1 MKSGPK
7 LRSTAAV
14 AAAVAAAVTVTVALI
29 IWLALQP
36 RQFYPPLSLLMPA
49 TFTAMGSLIV
59 MRQPRNLIGWI
70 VLLSGPLAAIGF
82 ATDGWA
88 VRSFA
93 RAAGP
98 LPLGTFAAWTAN
110 LILGSHLLFL
120 VIGLLFLLFPDGRLP
135 SPRWRWL
142 LWYGAFVYGVL
153 AVSAALWSADAT
165 KIFPHRILP
174 SLLPGQAAALTVA
187 SPFLAIQLTVVAA
200 CVTALIVRFRRSAG
214 DERQQLKWFVY
225 TVPVIFAAVVISIV
239 VIVGN
244 GRYSFALF
252 ALIPIPIAVAVLKY
266 RLYDL
271 DLVIS
276 KTIVFGTLAIFITA
290 IYAGTVAGIGALVGQ
305 RGSLALAAVAAAV
318 IAVAFQPL
326 RQWLQHLAN
335 RVVYG
340 RRATPYE
347 VLADFSGRMA
357 DAYATEEVP
366 RQLAQVLAQ
375 GTGAQRAEVWLAI
388 GADLHRAAAWPQVTA
403 EPAAVPA
410 AEGQPS
416 VPGMD
421 RVVRVLHQGHL
432 LGALAVRMPPGSPVN
447 AAQDRLIRDLA
458 GQAGLVLRNAR
469 LISELRAS
477 RQRLVA
483 AQDSERRRIERNLHD
498 GAQQQLVALA
508 LKLRLTDSLIDDDP
522 GQAHAALRELQ
533 AHAGEASRDLR
544 ELAHGIYPPLL
555 ADRGLPDAL
564 EAQAR
569 RSAVPVV
576 VQPQGIG
583 RYPQEV
589 EAAVYFCCLEALQ
602 NVAKYSGAASARLCL
617 SAAGPRLSFKVTDD
631 GRGFDPAATAYG
643 TGLQGMTDR
652 LEALGGSVEI
662 RSRPGE
668 GTTVAGCI
676 PVTG

>member
-1 MKSGPK
+1 MKSGLKP
-7 LRSTAAV
+7 AV
-14 AAAVAAAVTVTVALI
+14 AAVTAAVTVTVALI

-59 MRQPRNLIGWI
+59 TRQPRNLIGWI

-174 SLLPGQAAALTVA
+174 SLLPGQAAALTIA

-225 TVPVIFAAVVISIV
+225 TVPVIFAAVVISIF

-388 GADLHRAAAWPQVTA
+388 GADLHRAAAWPQLTA

-410 AEGQPS
+410 AEGQLS

-421 RVVRVLHQGHL
+421 RVIRVLHQGHL

-447 AAQDRLIRDLA
+447 AVQDRLIRDLA

-617 SAAGPRLSFKVTDD
+617 SAAGPRLSFQVTDD

>member
-1 MKSGPK
+1 MKSGLKP
-7 LRSTAAV
+7 AV
-14 AAAVAAAVTVTVALI
+14 AAVTAAVTVTVALI

-59 MRQPRNLIGWI
+59 TRQPRNLIGWI

-174 SLLPGQAAALTVA
+174 SLLPGQAAALTIA

-225 TVPVIFAAVVISIV
+225 TVPVIFAAVVISIF

-388 GADLHRAAAWPQVTA
+388 GADLHRAAAWPQLTA

-410 AEGQPS
+410 AEGQLS

-421 RVVRVLHQGHL
+421 RVIRVLHQGHL

-447 AAQDRLIRDLA
+447 AVQDRLIRDLA

-617 SAAGPRLSFKVTDD
+617 SAAGPRLSFQVTDD

-668 GTTVAGCI
+668 GTTVAGCL

>member
-1 MKSGPK
+1 MKSGSK
-7 LRSTAAV
+7 LRSP
-14 AAAVAAAVTVTVALI
+14 AAVAAAVTAAVAVTVALI

-59 MRQPRNLIGWI
+59 TRQPRNLIGWI

-153 AVSAALWSADAT
+153 AVSAALWSADVT

-388 GADLHRAAAWPQVTA
+388 GADLHRAAEWPQVTA

-410 AEGQPS
+410 AAGQPS

-668 GTTVAGCI
+668 GTTVAGSI

>member
-1 MKSGPK
+1 M
-7 LRSTAAV
+7 
-14 AAAVAAAVTVTVALI
+14 
-29 IWLALQP
+29 
-36 RQFYPPLSLLMPA
+36 
-49 TFTAMGSLIV
+49 
-59 MRQPRNLIGWI
+59 
-70 VLLSGPLAAIGF
+70 
-82 ATDGWA
+82 
-88 VRSFA
+88 
-93 RAAGP
+93 
-98 LPLGTFAAWTAN
+98 
-110 LILGSHLLFL
+110 
-120 VIGLLFLLFPDGRLP
+120 
-135 SPRWRWL
+135 
-142 LWYGAFVYGVL
+142 
-153 AVSAALWSADAT
+153 
-165 KIFPHRILP
+165 
-174 SLLPGQAAALTVA
+174 
-187 SPFLAIQLTVVAA
+187 
-200 CVTALIVRFRRSAG
+200 
-214 DERQQLKWFVY
+214 
-225 TVPVIFAAVVISIV
+225 
-239 VIVGN
+239 
-244 GRYSFALF
+244 
-252 ALIPIPIAVAVLKY
+252 
-266 RLYDL
+266 
-271 DLVIS
+271 
-276 KTIVFGTLAIFITA
+276 
-290 IYAGTVAGIGALVGQ
+290 
-305 RGSLALAAVAAAV
+305 

-366 RQLAQVLAQ
+366 RQMAQVLAQ

-403 EPAAVPA
+403 EPAASP
-410 AEGQPS
+410 GRRGPPS

-447 AAQDRLIRDLA
+447 AAQDKLIRDLA

>member
-7 LRSTAAV
+7 LRSPAAV
-14 AAAVAAAVTVTVALI
+14 TAAVAAAVTVTVALI

-59 MRQPRNLIGWI
+59 TRQPRNLIGWI

-174 SLLPGQAAALTVA
+174 SLLPGQAAALTIA

-225 TVPVIFAAVVISIV
+225 TVPVIFAAVVISIF

-388 GADLHRAAAWPQVTA
+388 GADLHRAAAWPQLTA

-410 AEGQPS
+410 AEGQLS

-421 RVVRVLHQGHL
+421 RVIRVLHQGHL

-447 AAQDRLIRDLA
+447 AVQDRLIRDLA

-617 SAAGPRLSFKVTDD
+617 SAAGPRLSFQVTDD

-668 GTTVAGCI
+668 GTTVAGCL

>member
-1 MKSGPK
+1 MKSGLKP
-7 LRSTAAV
+7 AV
-14 AAAVAAAVTVTVALI
+14 AAVTAAVTVTVALI

-59 MRQPRNLIGWI
+59 TRQPRNLIGWI

-174 SLLPGQAAALTVA
+174 SLLPGQAAALTIA

-225 TVPVIFAAVVISIV
+225 TVPVIFAAVVISIF

-290 IYAGTVAGIGALVGQ
+290 IYAGTVAGVGALVG
-305 RGSLALAAVAAAV
+305 RRDSLTLAALAAAV
-318 IAVAFQPL
+318 VAVAFQPL
-326 RQWLQHLAN
+326 RQRVQHLAN

-347 VLADFSGRMA
+347 VLAEFSGRMA

-366 RQLAQVLAQ
+366 RQMAQILAQ
-375 GTGAQRAEVWLAI
+375 GTGAQCAEVWLAL
-388 GADLHRAAAWPQVTA
+388 GQDLHRAAAWPVQ
-403 EPAAVPA
+403 PAQLPQHAVPPIVD
-410 AEGQPS
+410 ELPV
-416 VPGMD
+416 VPRTD
-421 RVVRVLHQGHL
+421 RTVRVLHRGEL
-432 LGALAVRMPPGSPVN
+432 LGALTVRMPPGSPLS
-447 AAQDRLIRDLA
+447 AAQDKLIQDLA

-469 LISELRAS
+469 LIEELRAS
-477 RQRLVA
+477 RQRLVT
-483 AQDSERRRIERNLHD
+483 AQDFERRRIERNIHD

-508 LKLRLTDSLIDDDP
+508 VKLRLTESLLDEDP
-522 GQAHAALRELQ
+522 ALAHESLRALQ
-533 AHAGEASRDLR
+533 AQAGEAARDLR
-544 ELAHGIYPPLL
+544 DLAHGIYPPLL
-555 ADRGLPDAL
+555 ADRGLGAAL

-569 RSAVPVV
+569 RSAVPVTV
-576 VQPQGIG
+576 EASGIG
-583 RYPQEV
+583 RYPQEL

-602 NVAKYSGAASARLCL
+602 NVAKYAGATAVRLRV
-617 SAAGPRLSFKVTDD
+617 SAAGSHLEFEITDN
-631 GRGFDPAATAYG
+631 GCGFDPANG
-643 TGLQGMTDR
+643 GHGSGLQGMADR
-652 LEALGGSVEI
+652 LEALGGSIAI
-662 RSRPGE
+662 RSRPGT
-668 GTTVAGCI
+668 GTTVTGTI
-676 PVTG
+676 PL